1 MDRFIKFLF
10 WGLFLLSPW
19 AIQAQN
25 ATTIY
30 PAITQEYTELQFDSA
45 LKSMAKAHDT
55 FEKADLYRRYA
66 DYQQKSGQL
75 EIGHEYYWKAIAI
88 YDKLHK
94 YPTQQSYCY
103 YQLATGYYQLS
114 DIKAIANIVK
124 EMMQLAE
131 SHSDK
136 RIRYDYYSV
145 CSVYYEMLRQQ
156 QPEHKPWRDSIEYYN
171 LQSINI
177 IESMTIDDML
187 AALIKPV
194 WNFYN
199 HALFY
204 DYEDG
209 LPAIDSIEKYLNK
222 AEEYV
227 QLCHYKGWER
237 DECYISIYDERA
249 WLYYYKKDYKKAEKE
264 MFQVINLLDTVDQ
277 YSPNTVLIEREQA
290 YSFLAMLYEETGKPA
305 EALKYQKMMNE
316 VMKERYDLE
325 TQNSIHR
332 LMVQYEVEKQNSE
345 ISHLQAE
352 NKATRK
358 AMWLTIGLCLICLS
372 VIILLLWIFQLHR
385 TNMKDLLYEKELE
398 KENIQ
403 QELQYQKQLH
413 QLDESRAATLRKQ
426 LAENLQLANTFDEP
440 TKANYL
446 ARIENLNYEEI
457 EKLAAQASQK
467 LTSLDIKYII
477 CFMIGMSTEDIA
489 MLFSISNDSV
499 YSVRHRI
506 RKKFNKNTALPF

>member
-1 MDRFIKFLF
+1 MQTQFFIDFDGF
-10 WGLFLLSPW
+10 AVVALLGE
-19 AIQAQN
+19 N
-25 ATTIY
+25 
-30 PAITQEYTELQFDSA
+30 
-45 LKSMAKAHDT
+45 K
-55 FEKADLYRRYA
+55 
-66 DYQQKSGQL
+66 GQ
-75 EIGHEYYWKAIAI
+75 
-88 YDKLHK
+88 
-94 YPTQQSYCY
+94 
-103 YQLATGYYQLS
+103 
-114 DIKAIANIVK
+114 
-124 EMMQLAE
+124 
-131 SHSDK
+131 
-136 RIRYDYYSV
+136 R
-145 CSVYYEMLRQQ
+145 LR
-156 QPEHKPWRDSIEYYN
+156 N
-171 LQSINI
+171 
-177 IESMTIDDML
+177 
-187 AALIKPV
+187 
-194 WNFYN
+194 
-199 HALFY
+199 
-204 DYEDG
+204 
-209 LPAIDSIEKYLNK
+209 
-222 AEEYV
+222 
-227 QLCHYKGWER
+227 
-237 DECYISIYDERA
+237 
-249 WLYYYKKDYKKAEKE
+249 YKKDYKKAEKE
-264 MFQVINLLDTVDQ
+264 MFQVIKLLDTVNQ

-305 EALKYQKMMNE
+305 EALKYQKLMNE

-426 LAENLQLANTFDEP
+426 MAENLQLANTFDEP